1 MSKESKWFA
10 IVNPKA
16 GSGRG
21 HTDWPVIQGLLL
33 KHGLDFDFR
42 LTQRKFHAVELTVWA
57 INNGYT
63 KILAIGGDGT
73 LNEIVNGVFIQQ
85 KVPPGNII
93 IGVIGVGTGNDWQR
107 MYSFPQS
114 YEGKVKA
121 IKNEKTF
128 LQDVGKVEFFESR
141 VNQSR
146 YFANAAGL
154 GFDAEVALSTNKL
167 KESGRRGKLLYM
179 ISLLKTLIGFRSSL
193 VSLSI
198 DNLKLGGVTF
208 SITLGIGKY
217 NGGGMMQVPNAEPD
231 DGLFDITIISNISR
245 REVVR
250 NAYRLYNGTI
260 LKHPKING
268 YQGKEVFVS
277 SRPPLNLEVDGESL
291 GTSPFTFYI
300 VPKSIRVVVGA
311 DFKSVSGLGE

>member
-1 MSKESKWFA
+1 
-10 IVNPKA
+10 
-16 GSGRG
+16 
-21 HTDWPVIQGLLL
+21 
-33 KHGLDFDFR
+33 
-42 LTQRKFHAVELTVWA
+42 
-57 INNGYT
+57 
-63 KILAIGGDGT
+63 
-73 LNEIVNGVFIQQ
+73 
-85 KVPPGNII
+85 
-93 IGVIGVGTGNDWQR
+93 
-107 MYSFPQS
+107 
-114 YEGKVKA
+114 
-121 IKNEKTF
+121 
-128 LQDVGKVEFFESR
+128 
-141 VNQSR
+141 
-146 YFANAAGL
+146 
-154 GFDAEVALSTNKL
+154 
-167 KESGRRGKLLYM
+167 
-179 ISLLKTLIGFRSSL
+179 
-193 VSLSI
+193 
-198 DNLKLGGVTF
+198 
-208 SITLGIGKY
+208 LGIGKY